1 MFASQCVFMMRRSL
15 PSLLFFLCLGLF
27 VAMSAPAAR
36 AQPVAGGDTSAE
48 ESFVSDRI
56 AVERLGN
63 PEGPSVI
70 LIPGMAST
78 SAVWQKLTPALADI
92 YDLHLVNVRGF
103 GEYPAEGNGAGLVG
117 APSAAEVMRYI
128 EEMQLE
134 APAIIGHSMGGQMAL
149 RIAAD
154 GKEKIGRVMV
164 LDSSPFFPSLI
175 DPGMMHGD
183 VEPFAR
189 LAFQVVNMLG
199 DEALRSRAPTM
210 GVDLSGAA
218 GNVFNGLGWQG
229 GDRRVLAQSLYEVL
243 ATDLRYRLPD
253 ITAPVTVVYGWNE
266 NVEHPRAKVD
276 AAFRH
281 GFLNLKSPARFE
293 RMNGA
298 EHMVMIDTPKQLE
311 RAVRRF
317 LAN

>member
-1 MFASQCVFMMRRSL
+1 MIRRSL
-15 PSLLFFLCLGLF
+15 NSLLVALVLGLSF
-27 VAMSAPAAR
+27 SVTTAAV
-36 AQPVAGGDTSAE
+36 AQPVSSMDAIEQAD
-48 ESFVSDRI
+48 FISDRI
-56 AVERLGN
+56 AVERMGN
-63 PEGPSVI
+63 SQGKPVI

-78 SAVWQKLTPALADI
+78 SAVWQKLAPALARDF
-92 YDLHLVNVRGF
+92 DLHLVNVRGF
-103 GEYPAEGNGAGLVG
+103 GEYPAEGNANGLVG
-117 APSAAEVMRYI
+117 APSAAEVQRYI
-128 EEMQLE
+128 EEMDLE
-134 APAIIGHSMGGQMAL
+134 KPAIIGHSMGGQMAL

-154 GKEKIGRVMV
+154 GKETIGRVMV

-175 DPGMMHGD
+175 DPGMTRAD

-189 LAFQVVNMLG
+189 LAYTVVTLLG

-243 ATDLRYRLPD
+243 STDLRYRLPE
-253 ITAPVTVVYGWNE
+253 ITAPVTVVYGWSE
-266 NVEHPRAKVD
+266 KEGHPRAKVD

-281 GFLNLKSPARFE
+281 GYLNLRRPARFE

-298 EHMVMIDTPKQLE
+298 EHMVMIDTPNQLE

-317 LAN
+317 LAD

>member
-1 MFASQCVFMMRRSL
+1 MFALQCVAMMRRSL
-15 PSLLFFLCLGLF
+15 TCLMFLLCLGLF
-27 VAMSAPAAR
+27 VAMAMPIAQ
-36 AQPVAGGDTSAE
+36 AQPVVGAAENDEAG
-48 ESFVSDRI
+48 FISDRI
-56 AVERLGN
+56 VVERLGN
-63 PEGPSVI
+63 PDGRAVI

-78 SAVWQKLTPALADI
+78 SAVWQKLVPALSDD

-103 GEYPAEGNGAGLVG
+103 GEYPAEGNRSGLVG
-117 APSAAEVMRYI
+117 APSAAEVLRYI
-128 EEMQLE
+128 EEMDLT
-134 APAIIGHSMGGQMAL
+134 APAVIGHSMGGQMAL
-149 RIAAD
+149 RMAAD
-154 GKEKIGRVMV
+154 GKARIGRVMV

-175 DPGMMHGD
+175 DPGMTRGD

-189 LAFQVVNMLG
+189 LAFQVVTMLG

-266 NVEHPRAKVD
+266 NAEHPRARVD

-281 GFLNLKSPARFE
+281 GFLNLRQPARFE

-298 EHMVMIDTPKQLE
+298 EHMVMIDTPRQLE
-311 RAVRRF
+311 QAVRRF
-317 LAN
+317 LAD

>member
-1 MFASQCVFMMRRSL
+1 MFGFQCVLMMCRTLSI
-15 PSLLFFLCLGLF
+15 LFAILVLGLSF
-27 VAMSAPAAR
+27 SVTSTAR
-36 AQPVAGGDTSAE
+36 AQASASRDVVE
-48 ESFVSDRI
+48 QADFVSDRI
-56 AVERLGN
+56 AVERTGN
-63 PEGPSVI
+63 PLGKPVI

-78 SAVWQKLTPALADI
+78 SAVWQKLAPALASD

-103 GEYPAEGNGAGLVG
+103 GEYPAEGNASGLVG
-117 APSAAEVMRYI
+117 APSAAEVQRYI
-128 EEMQLE
+128 DEMELQD
-134 APAIIGHSMGGQMAL
+134 PAIIGHSMGGQMAL

-154 GKEKIGRVMV
+154 GKDRIGRVMV

-175 DPGMMHGD
+175 DPGMTQAD

-189 LAFQVVNMLG
+189 LAYTVVTLLG

-243 ATDLRYRLPD
+243 STDLRYRLPE
-253 ITAPVTVVYGWNE
+253 ITAPVMVVYGWSE
-266 NVEHPRAKVD
+266 KEGHPRASVD

-281 GFLNLKSPARFE
+281 GFMNLKTSARFE

-298 EHMVMIDTPKQLE
+298 EHMVMIDTPRQLE

-317 LAN
+317 LAE

>member
-1 MFASQCVFMMRRSL
+1 MFAFQCEWMMYRS
-15 PSLLFFLCLGLF
+15 PKSLVVALVLGLSV
-27 VAMSAPAAR
+27 VAASAAV
-36 AQPVAGGDTSAE
+36 AQPLGSTDAFEQAG
-48 ESFVSDRI
+48 FVSDRI
-56 AVERLGN
+56 AVERTGN
-63 PEGPSVI
+63 PQGKPVI

-78 SAVWQKLTPALADI
+78 SAVWQKLVPALADD

-103 GEYPAEGNGAGLVG
+103 GEYPSQGNATGLVG
-117 APSAAEVMRYI
+117 APSAAEVQRYI
-128 EEMQLE
+128 DEMELT

-154 GKEKIGRVMV
+154 GKSRIGRVMV

-175 DPGMMHGD
+175 DAGMSRTD

-189 LAFQVVNMLG
+189 LAYTVVTLLG

-243 ATDLRYRLPD
+243 STDLRYRLPE
-253 ITAPVTVVYGWNE
+253 ITAPVTVVYGWSE
-266 NVEHPRAKVD
+266 KEGHPRATVD

-281 GFLNLKSPARFE
+281 GFMNLKTPARFE

-317 LAN
+317 LAD